1 LNINNNLISENDT
14 GNLNEKQQQEPRF
27 VEIGKAD
34 EIPVGKMKY
43 VEVQGKE
50 IVISNIGGK
59 LYAMDDRCGHMNA
72 RLSMGNISNDGI
84 VTCPFHGARFDATTG
99 KKVKEPVLTPSQQ
112 MEPLPKTW
120 QNYLEHAGQLMS
132 YIKTYDQQLYEV
144 VVEGD
149 RIKIKV

>member
-1 LNINNNLISENDT
+1 MTSENDI
-14 GNLNEKQQQEPRF
+14 GSLNEKQQPEQKFLEVGK
-27 VEIGKAD
+27 VE

-59 LYAMDDRCGHMNA
+59 FYAMDDRCGHMNA
-72 RLSMGNISNDGI
+72 RLSMGNVSNDGI
-84 VTCPFHGARFDATTG
+84 VTCPFHGARFDVTTG
-99 KKVKEPVLTPSQQ
+99 MKVKEPNLTPSQQ

-132 YIKTYDQQLYEV
+132 YIKTYNQPVYEIQ
-144 VVEGD
+144 VEGN
-149 RIKIKV
+149 RIKIRV